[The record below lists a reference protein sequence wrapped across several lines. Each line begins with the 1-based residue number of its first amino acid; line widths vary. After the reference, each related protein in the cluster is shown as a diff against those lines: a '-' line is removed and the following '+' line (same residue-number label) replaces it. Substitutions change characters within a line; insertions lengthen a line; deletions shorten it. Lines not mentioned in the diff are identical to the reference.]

1 LGDINLIILLPIF
14 VNMMLEKTDRT
25 NLKTLLNSD
34 QKFDVVILVVEQIMN
49 EEVKGLALVLVHH

>member
-34 QKFDVVILVVEQIMN
+34 EKFDVLILVVEQIMN
-49 EEVKGLALVLVHH
+49 EEVKGLAIVLVHH

>member
-25 NLKTLLNSD
+25 NLKTL
-34 QKFDVVILVVEQIMN
+34 ILVVEQIMN

>member
-34 QKFDVVILVVEQIMN
+34 EKFDVLILVVEQIMN